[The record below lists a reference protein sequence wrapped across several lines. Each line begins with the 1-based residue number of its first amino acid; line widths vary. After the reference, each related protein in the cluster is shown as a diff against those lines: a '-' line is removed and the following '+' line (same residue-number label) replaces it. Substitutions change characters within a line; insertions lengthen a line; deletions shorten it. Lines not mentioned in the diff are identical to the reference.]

1 MQNLALFFVLCTTV
15 LGIPA
20 FKNTVSPVTAATA
33 TVSATV
39 ASSSVSNLLRDDKKE
54 FTVPVRFDNSGIQ
67 VAADVGV
74 VVDKES
80 DNYPKEKSLHDGVV
94 ASHGDKALSREE
106 LTKGIRLLEERI
118 LEEANKIR
126 NPEDRPEISD
136 ARLKELLQALMDYVK
151 ELKKKKEADE
161 RMARVFESLEPIF
174 EYLKKMGIAGEKLGN
189 STTSM

>member
-1 MQNLALFFVLCTTV
+1 MSASLSTRKATTTQRRRV
-15 LGIPA
+15 
-20 FKNTVSPVTAATA
+20 
-33 TVSATV
+33 
-39 ASSSVSNLLRDDKKE
+39 
-54 FTVPVRFDNSGIQ
+54 
-67 VAADVGV
+67 
-74 VVDKES
+74 
-80 DNYPKEKSLHDGVV
+80 YDGVV

>member
-15 LGIPA
+15 LGVPA

-74 VVDKES
+74 AVHKES
-80 DNYPKEKSLHDGVV
+80 DNHPKEKSLHDGVI
-94 ASHGDKALSREE
+94 ASHGDKALSLEE
-106 LTKGIRLLEERI
+106 LMKGMRLLEERI
-118 LEEANKIR
+118 QEEANKIR
-126 NPEDRPEISD
+126 IPEERPYHLEPRFRELLKVAMSYLELKEKKEVD
-136 ARLKELLQALMDYVK
+136 EGMARLL
-151 ELKKKKEADE
+151 
-161 RMARVFESLEPIF
+161 ESLRPFI
-174 EYLKKMGIAGEKLGN
+174 EYMKKMGTVGEKLSN